1 MSSDAASHRWKVPSP
16 GRSCVT
22 ILIPPPQPC
31 LPFKSVTRMKW
42 NFGAKKN
49 VPLKV
54 TDDKTLFLTPVN
66 QNFRHRATKT
76 THLICVAC
84 YFVKSEQDVP
94 GNTWEQAACTV
105 FPKHT
110 CRRLSVL
117 LQAHRDPPCTDAVL
131 DISLLVSVP
140 NISATFQI
148 SRTWIFFFFWQIL
161 TLYSPLLYFQCLRN
175 PPNETNGFGEDSLGE
190 RDTLSADVSCG
201 LETLMSF
208 RMGPAFSVPSVEGL
222 SEKETSH
229 VCQPFLGTKERCVA
243 VIFLMFFSCGP
254 WDPWLYKKWPELRTP
269 APTEP

>member
-1 MSSDAASHRWKVPSP
+1 MQPPTAEKSP
-16 GRSCVT
+16 PQEGAVSQSWS
-22 ILIPPPQPC
+22 PPPQPC

-49 VPLKV
+49 VPFKV
-54 TDDKTLFLTPVN
+54 TDDKTLFLTSVN

-94 GNTWEQAACTV
+94 GNTWEKAACTV

-148 SRTWIFFFFWQIL
+148 SRTWILFL
-161 TLYSPLLYFQCLRN
+161 TDSNSVQSSSLFSMLKKSAKWDKRLWRGQPGGTGHFVGWCFLWSGNPHVLQDGTCLLC
-175 PPNETNGFGEDSLGE
+175 
-190 RDTLSADVSCG
+190 
-201 LETLMSF
+201 
-208 RMGPAFSVPSVEGL
+208 AFSR
-222 SEKETSH
+222 
-229 VCQPFLGTKERCVA
+229 GTDWERN
-243 VIFLMFFSCGP
+243 
-254 WDPWLYKKWPELRTP
+254 
-269 APTEP
+269 